1 MPDDQPPGKM
11 HADELDIDSALVR
24 RLLATQFPQWAELPL
39 ERVRSAGTVNA
50 IYRLGEKMAVRLPRV
65 REETEHLDKELRW
78 LPRLAPHLPL
88 AVPMPLAKGRPGEGY
103 PLHWF
108 VYNWLPG
115 ENATVEP
122 IADLN
127 QAALQLAQ
135 FIAALQRID
144 PTGGPPPGAHNYY
157 RGVPLAARDA
167 YTRAAIADLDRLG
180 MIDARAATAAWQEAL
195 QAPAWEGPPVWIHG
209 DMLPMNL
216 LVRQGFPANG
226 AKRNPREGRLSA
238 VIDFGA
244 LGVGDPA
251 CDLQV
256 AWNLLS
262 GGSREVFRAVLEVD
276 DAEWLRGRGWAL
288 SVGLVGLS
296 YYYITNPVLAR
307 VARRTIDE
315 VLADEPTI

>member
-1 MPDDQPPGKM
+1 MPDDRPLDKM

-24 RLLATQFPQWAELPL
+24 RLLAAQFPQWAGLPL

-50 IYRLGEKMAVRLPRV
+50 IYRLGEEMAVRLPRV

-88 AVPMPLAKGRPGEGY
+88 AVPIPLAKGRPGEGY

-108 VYNWLPG
+108 VYSWLPG
-115 ENATVEP
+115 ENAVVEP
-122 IADLN
+122 IADLD
-127 QAALQLAQ
+127 QAAMQLAQ

-144 PTGGPPPGAHNYY
+144 ATGGPHPGAHNYG
-157 RGVPLAARDA
+157 RGVPLAVRDP

-180 MIDARAATAAWQEAL
+180 MIDARAATAAWEEAL
-195 QAPAWEGPPVWIHG
+195 RAPAWAGPPVWIHG
-209 DMLPMNL
+209 DILPTNL
-216 LVRQGFPANG
+216 LVQR
-226 AKRNPREGRLSA
+226 GRLSA

-256 AWNLLS
+256 AWNLLA
-262 GGSREVFRAVLEVD
+262 GRSRAVFRAALGVD
-276 DAEWLRGRGWAL
+276 DAAWARGKGWAL
-288 SVGLVGLS
+288 SVGLIALP
-296 YYYITNPVLAR
+296 YYYTSNPVLAGI
-307 VARRTIDE
+307 ARRTIDA
-315 VLADEPTI
+315 VLADNRKG